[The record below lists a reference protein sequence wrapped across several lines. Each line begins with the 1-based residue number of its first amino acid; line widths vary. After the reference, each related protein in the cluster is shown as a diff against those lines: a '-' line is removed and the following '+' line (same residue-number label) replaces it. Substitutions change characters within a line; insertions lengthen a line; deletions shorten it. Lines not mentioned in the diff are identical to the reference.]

1 MRVIGLFIV
10 SIFLF
15 SCGEKEKPIKLP
27 PVEFTIYA
35 VNTGKDI
42 EQAKNRALSILSDMR
57 SGYRF
62 ESENSVSVSIMEN
75 EVNFIMA
82 QKIFEKSFS
91 HDKAVYVCKMQ
102 FNNPYQQGYRFIQK
116 TQSVKIE
123 KLFEN
128 DLRVLFGEI
137 LEKVFR
143 EKIKKREKLTGF
155 IYITGLPDFSRIQWG
170 NVDISVDFMIIFKD
184 NS

>member
-1 MRVIGLFIV
+1 MIGFFIV

-27 PVEFTIYA
+27 PAEFAIYA

-62 ESENSVSVSIMEN
+62 ESESAVSVSITEN

-91 HDKAVYVCKMQ
+91 HEKAVYVCKMQ
-102 FNNPYQQGYRFIQK
+102 FNNPHQQGYRFIQK
-116 TQSVKIE
+116 TQSVKME
-123 KLFEN
+123 KLFQN
-128 DLRVLFGEI
+128 DMRILFSEI
-137 LEKVFR
+137 LEKVFQ
-143 EKIKKREKLTGF
+143 ENMKKREKISGY
-155 IYITGLPDFSRIQWG
+155 IYITGLPDFSRIQLG
-170 NVDISVDFMIIFKD
+170 EGDISVDFMIIFKD